1 MLKLLATGLAAS
13 FLLLPPAQAAPPA
26 PYGVQPH
33 QQAVQR
39 AGEQRQR
46 QLQNSASA
54 STNNACNCSRIN
66 CNASSR
72 TCSGNGSSDRCR
84 TT

>member
-39 AGEQRQR
+39 AGIT
-46 QLQNSASA
+46 LQPTELVHEAYVRLARPGAQES
-54 STNNACNCSRIN
+54 
-66 CNASSR
+66 
-72 TCSGNGSSDRCR
+72 
-84 TT
+84 

>member
-39 AGEQRQR
+39 AGE
-46 QLQNSASA
+46 
-54 STNNACNCSRIN
+54 
-66 CNASSR
+66 
-72 TCSGNGSSDRCR
+72 
-84 TT
+84 